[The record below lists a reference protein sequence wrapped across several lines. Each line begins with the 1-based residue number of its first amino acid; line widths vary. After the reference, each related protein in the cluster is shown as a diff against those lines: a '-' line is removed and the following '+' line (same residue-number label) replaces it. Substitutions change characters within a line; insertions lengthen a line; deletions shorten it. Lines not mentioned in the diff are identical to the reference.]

1 MASLAK
7 GAKVLDVFCYVG
19 GFGLAALASGAT
31 SVLAVDGSK
40 SALDLAEASAIKSGF
55 KGRFSTLKGDAFDI
69 LADLGRA
76 GEKFDVVICDPPAFA
91 SSKKSLD
98 AGLRAYE
105 KLAQLASILVKED
118 GFLGLCSCSHAADIA
133 KFKTVS
139 VRGISRAGRTATL
152 IHTGF
157 ASADHPQ
164 HALLSE
170 SGYLK
175 SLFFR
180 L

>member
-1 MASLAK
+1 MIKLTLHCFTRLSFQSLQNQY
-7 GAKVLDVFCYVG
+7 L
-19 GFGLAALASGAT
+19 S
-31 SVLAVDGSK
+31 S
-40 SALDLAEASAIKSGF
+40 
-55 KGRFSTLKGDAFDI
+55 
-69 LADLGRA
+69 
-76 GEKFDVVICDPPAFA
+76 PAFA
-91 SSKKSLD
+91 SSKKSLY

-105 KLAQLASILVKED
+105 KLAQLASVLVKKD

-139 VRGISRAGRTATL
+139 VRGIRRAGRTATL